1 MSMSNE
7 ARALRRQ
14 RAEKRRRQIRVR
26 AGRHNRLLTL
36 ILLAVIILINVL
48 GLVLPDT
55 AFSDTENRAMAQ
67 KPEISTA
74 GVLDGSV
81 SANIQSWFSD
91 QFAGRSM
98 FVGLKTRLDRLLG
111 KRETG
116 GVYVGSGGYLMEV
129 PAEPDPEWFDKNL
142 DAIGDFASRHSDLNL
157 YMSVVPNA
165 AYILSDYMPAQAPV
179 RDQSADTAAIRAK
192 LPDTVNYI
200 DVTETMRVH
209 QDEGIYYKTDHHWTS
224 LGARY
229 AFEAMAPE
237 MNLTDVGH
245 DYTIYTVADDFTG
258 TMASKA
264 SSYDS
269 TDAVELYVPSG
280 VKNDYMVTYPDGGSE
295 SCSMYSNE
303 ALEARDK
310 YTVFF
315 GGNYSM
321 VDIKTVNNN
330 KRCLLLI
337 KDSYANCFV
346 QFLTPYFEHI
356 IMVDPRYYYDDLE
369 QLIASQ
375 TVTDVLFLYNM
386 NTYLEDRSLADSLTV
401 VSE

>member
-1 MSMSNE
+1 MSSMTKE
-7 ARALRRQ
+7 ERARRRQ
-14 RAEKRRRQIRVR
+14 RAQRRRRQIRAR
-26 AGRHNRLLTL
+26 ARIHNWLLTL
-36 ILLAVIILINVL
+36 VLLAVIILINVL
-48 GLVLPDT
+48 GLVLPDK

-67 KPEISTA
+67 KPEITA
-74 GVLDGSV
+74 AGLLDGSAAADV
-81 SANIQSWFSD
+81 QSWFSD
-91 QFAGRSM
+91 QFAGRAG
-98 FVGLKTRLDRLLG
+98 FVGLKTKLDRLLG

-129 PAEPDPEWFDKNL
+129 PASPDPEWFDKNL
-142 DAIGDFASRHSDLNL
+142 DAIGDFAARHKDLKIF
-157 YMSVVPNA
+157 MSVVPNA
-165 AYILSDYMPAQAPV
+165 AYILTNYMPAQAPV
-179 RDQSADTAAIRAK
+179 RDQSADTAAIRSK
-192 LPDTVNYI
+192 LPDNVTYL
-200 DVTETMRVH
+200 DVTETMQVH
-209 QDEGIYYKTDHHWTS
+209 QGEGIYYKTDHHWTS

-237 MNLTDVGH
+237 LGLTNVGH

-264 SSYDS
+264 STYESSD
-269 TDAVELYVPSG
+269 VVQLYVPAG
-280 VKNDYMVTYPDGGSE
+280 VKNDYMVTYPGAGSE
-295 SCSMYSNE
+295 SCSMYSSE

-337 KDSYANCFV
+337 KDSYANSFV
-346 QFLTPYFEHI
+346 QFLTPYYEHI
-356 IMVDPRYYYDDLE
+356 IMIDPRYYYDDLE
-369 QLIASQ
+369 QVISSQ

-401 VSE
+401 VK